1 MPRNALG
8 HALGQ
13 NNIENFEL
21 LRGFITI
28 QGIVPPPPQRGP
40 IYTYNVDTFPKF
52 LTPPPPLA
60 VHVVCAR
67 PPSGGSIAYRVSH
80 SRLSQQKMQ

>member
-28 QGIVPPPPQRGP
+28 QGIVAWLGPKSPKLLPPIHQFFSEQ
-40 IYTYNVDTFPKF
+40 TLLLV
-52 LTPPPPLA
+52 
-60 VHVVCAR
+60 
-67 PPSGGSIAYRVSH
+67 
-80 SRLSQQKMQ
+80 

>member
-13 NNIENFEL
+13 NNFENFEL

-28 QGIVPPPPQRGP
+28 QGIVPGPEEWILSRGGP
-40 IYTYNVDTFPKF
+40 NTMNGAGQTEIPEFT
-52 LTPPPPLA
+52 L
-60 VHVVCAR
+60 
-67 PPSGGSIAYRVSH
+67 
-80 SRLSQQKMQ
+80 

>member
-28 QGIVPPPPQRGP
+28 QGIVGGGLDVSPR
-40 IYTYNVDTFPKF
+40 VM
-52 LTPPPPLA
+52 TPEHTL
-60 VHVVCAR
+60 HVWSYISLR
-67 PPSGGSIAYRVSH
+67 TS
-80 SRLSQQKMQ
+80 KKT

>member
-28 QGIVPPPPQRGP
+28 QGIVPPPFHEFFIFIFR
-40 IYTYNVDTFPKF
+40 IRKTLNTVITIISFF
-52 LTPPPPLA
+52 LIFFSYSEDEVLLF
-60 VHVVCAR
+60 
-67 PPSGGSIAYRVSH
+67 Y
-80 SRLSQQKMQ
+80 LLQ

>member
-13 NNIENFEL
+13 NNFENFEL

-28 QGIVPPPPQRGP
+28 QGIVPP
-40 IYTYNVDTFPKF
+40 D
-52 LTPPPPLA
+52 
-60 VHVVCAR
+60 
-67 PPSGGSIAYRVSH
+67 PSKNH
-80 SRLSQQKMQ
+80 EP

>member
-13 NNIENFEL
+13 NNIDNFEL

-28 QGIVPPPPQRGP
+28 QGIV
-40 IYTYNVDTFPKF
+40 
-52 LTPPPPLA
+52 
-60 VHVVCAR
+60 
-67 PPSGGSIAYRVSH
+67 GGGVWEVRVQ
-80 SRLSQQKMQ
+80 RLSRVRKMKSLWNAPSRARCRVERKPAR

>member
-28 QGIVPPPPQRGP
+28 QGIVPSWAGEE
-40 IYTYNVDTFPKF
+40 T
-52 LTPPPPLA
+52 L
-60 VHVVCAR
+60 
-67 PPSGGSIAYRVSH
+67 
-80 SRLSQQKMQ
+80 

>member
-28 QGIVPPPPQRGP
+28 QGIVGG
-40 IYTYNVDTFPKF
+40 VG
-52 LTPPPPLA
+52 
-60 VHVVCAR
+60 CAICVK
-67 PPSGGSIAYRVSH
+67 SLKVNDI
-80 SRLSQQKMQ
+80 Q

>member
-28 QGIVPPPPQRGP
+28 QGIVGGPGGRAPPR
-40 IYTYNVDTFPKF
+40 IKD
-52 LTPPPPLA
+52 L
-60 VHVVCAR
+60 
-67 PPSGGSIAYRVSH
+67 
-80 SRLSQQKMQ
+80 

>member
-21 LRGFITI
+21 LRGFNTI
-28 QGIVPPPPQRGP
+28 QGIVPG
-40 IYTYNVDTFPKF
+40 TAESTETANS
-52 LTPPPPLA
+52 
-60 VHVVCAR
+60 VVSVTSAE
-67 PPSGGSIAYRVSH
+67 SLDS
-80 SRLSQQKMQ
+80 L